1 MKIFCDASNMHI
13 GGGRTIILDFISAAE
28 KFPKINFVIFID
40 ERLKLKKNIK
50 NNIEIIKV
58 KIFLRLFISLYLR
71 FKIVKSN
78 CFISLGNIPPLLNLN
93 CYSILFMG
101 NRYIID
107 SISTK
112 SFGLKTRLRINIERL
127 LFFLFKN
134 NVNEILVQS
143 KSMQEILEKKT
154 KKSQKNKIFAFFN
167 NEYNYEKIAINSFY
181 YDFIYVANDDPH
193 KNHKNLLKSWFQLSK
208 EKIYPSLCLVLPKN
222 SFLIKKI
229 ESLKKIDPA
238 IKINIESNL
247 NKDEVISLIKSSK
260 ALIFPSFF
268 ESFGLPL
275 IEAIKCKI
283 DIIAS
288 EKDFVRD
295 LVDPNETFDPK
306 SPTSISRAIK
316 RYLKIKETK
325 TKIKN
330 TPEFIDY
337 VINSRLK
344 F

>member
-1 MKIFCDASNMHI
+1 MKIFCDASNMHV
-13 GGGRTIILDFISAAE
+13 GGGKTIILDFISAAE

-40 ERLKLKKNIK
+40 ERLKLKNNIK
-50 NNIEIIKV
+50 NNVEIIKV

-71 FKIVKSN
+71 FKIVKSD
-78 CFISLGNIPPLLNLN
+78 CVISLGNIPPLLNLN

-112 SFGLKTRLRINIERL
+112 SFSLKTKLRINIERI
-127 LFFLFKN
+127 LFSVFKN
-134 NVNEILVQS
+134 NINEIIVQS
-143 KSMQEILEKKT
+143 KSMREILEKKI
-154 KKSQKNKIFAFFN
+154 KKSQKRKIFAFNN
-167 NEYNYEKIAINSFY
+167 NEYNYEKFALNSCL

-193 KNHKNLLKSWFQLSK
+193 KNHKNLLKSWLQLSK

-222 SFLIKKI
+222 SFLIREIESIKKI
-229 ESLKKIDPA
+229 NPA

-247 NKDEVISLIKSSK
+247 NKDEVVSLLKSSK

-275 IEAIKCKI
+275 VEAIKCKI

-306 SPTSISRAIK
+306 SPTSISRAVK

-325 TKIKN
+325 TEIKD

-337 VINSRLK
+337 LINSRLK